1 MKRTV
6 LIFFCLSIV
15 FVGQSQTSGDNNRN
29 VNYYYAD
36 GKAHYWQDDSTSAN
50 IIVTNKHNYDAIVKR
65 LLNIFNEN
73 EVVYDN
79 EDDNIIINSEN
90 LPNMDKD
97 SLIELISVENN
108 DISFFT
114 YSKLVDGEHLW
125 LRNEVY
131 VSFSDTAYFRNYVKP
146 ILNNYSVLSYNYED
160 YNEFRIVCADE
171 WDMMLLANTVAK
183 MEGVEYSTPD
193 FYSNI
198 VTNANDAFYND
209 QWGVNNTGQYE
220 YTSTVGVD
228 INADLAWAFLDNN
241 VANISNNIKVAVV
254 DDGVE
259 PHEDFYYEGGV
270 CKVLSGYTANGDGTG
285 QPRTRNA
292 HGQCCAGIIGAV
304 HNNIGTAGI
313 APRSLIIP
321 FRIFKNNGRA
331 FSNAR
336 IARAINKAW
345 NEFGTDVLSCSWG
358 GGLENDNITNA
369 IHNALDSGRYGKGC
383 IVVFA
388 AGNNDVSSVAYPAN
402 SDSRIITVGA
412 ISPCGERKSPTSC
425 DGEIWPGRGSSY
437 GSKLDVVAPG
447 VFISTIDRSGN
458 YGYNYSGKE
467 NDYFNRNYT
476 KFFGGTSAA
485 CPHVAGVAALLLS
498 YRPNLMGYQVKQAI
512 ERTARKIGQSENRYT
527 YIDYSQLNNPQ
538 FMGYFPNGSWN
549 TEVGYGLVDAYAAL
563 MYIDSLFPSADL
575 YVRDNASDNGNE
587 PNLIEGNEYYNS
599 PDIWLEDP
607 SAPHHNFLNRVINPK
622 PGKTYKL
629 RVRVHNKSNVDSEA
643 NKTLSLR
650 WTIAGTPLMWR
661 SSWFDPTRICGDVKS
676 DEIATLSLPII
687 PANSSIVVSTEWTVP
702 SFEGTQTCMSLPGA
716 TWRLSIAAVLEDG
729 HQTSGID
736 ATALDMNLF
745 AATNNNVAWK
755 NYTVLSKETPV
766 AMVTLKNPFSEV
778 LPFDLKF
785 EPANVITKEMLDEY
799 VDVYMVLS
807 DELMQAWKEGGGESD
822 NLEEIEGNRFR
833 LISSEAR
840 LKNIVLEKNAE
851 LPYAIEIV
859 YKNFMN
865 TEEPLELKMTQMC
878 YKSEQVDSV
887 LSGLT
892 YYVYLNEKFD
902 IEVDAKDD
910 AIALAGD
917 NIQFTA
923 ESGEL
928 DAVFTW
934 YNMSGDSIGN
944 GNVLNVQADQTQQ
957 YYLRGYSSTVDAYGY
972 DSVVLVVRNGAITA
986 ITPNPA
992 TNQAVVSY
1000 TLSNQVQN
1008 GTIQIANNNGIVLQ
1022 SIPFTNAQTSTTLN
1036 LQNLVAGQYSVRLVS
1051 GIGEVLDTKTLI
1063 VQ

>member
-1 MKRTV
+1 MKKIV
-6 LIFFCLSIV
+6 LIFLCLSIV
-15 FVGQSQTSGDNNRN
+15 FIGQSQTSGDNNRN
-29 VNYYYAD
+29 INYYYAG

-50 IIVTNKHNYDAIVKR
+50 IIVSNKHNYDAIVKR

-131 VSFSDTAYFRNYVKP
+131 VSFSDTAYFGEYVKP
-146 ILNNYSVLSYNYED
+146 ILGNYSVQSYSYEG
-160 YNEFRIVCADE
+160 YNEFRIVCKDE
-171 WDMMLLANTVAK
+171 WDMMLLANLLVG
-183 MEGVEYSTPD
+183 MDGVKYSTPD
-193 FYSNI
+193 FYGEI
-198 VTNANDAFYND
+198 VFDRSDEFYAH
-209 QWGVNNTGQYE
+209 QWGLNNTGQYGG
-220 YTSTVGVD
+220 TSDID
-228 INADLAWAFLDNN
+228 INVEPAWDFLNN
-241 VANISNNIKVAVV
+241 STQTIYDNIKVAVI

-259 PHEDFYYEGGV
+259 PHEDFYYDGGM
-270 CKVLSGYTANGDGTG
+270 CKVLDGYTANGDGTG
-285 QPRTRNA
+285 RPRDNGD
-292 HGQCCAGIIGAV
+292 HGQSCAGIIGAV
-304 HNNIGTAGI
+304 HNDIGIAGI
-313 APRSLIIP
+313 APNSLIIP
-321 FRIFKNNGRA
+321 IRIFRNNGIPFRY
-331 FSNAR
+331 SH

-345 NEFGTDVLSCSWG
+345 NEFGADVLSCSWHLF
-358 GGLENDNITNA
+358 LESDKIDDAFTS
-369 IHNALDSGRYGKGC
+369 ALLLGRNGKGC
-383 IVVFA
+383 VVVFSAGNENRNYVNYPAKSNSGFIVV
-388 AGNNDVSSVAYPAN
+388 
-402 SDSRIITVGA
+402 GA
-412 ISPCGERKSPTSC
+412 MSPCGERKSPESC
-425 DGEIWPGRGSSY
+425 DNRTNWGSNH
-437 GSKLDVVAPG
+437 GSALDVMAPG
-447 VFISTIDRSGN
+447 VLISTIDRSGN

-549 TEVGYGLVDAYAAL
+549 TEVGYGLVNAYAAL
-563 MYIDSLFPSADL
+563 LYVDLLYPSADL

-822 NLEEIEGNRFR
+822 NLKEIEGNRFR